1 LALVDA
7 LFGALL
13 DAAATDASGAD
24 RVFFILEKMEVT
36 KDWSFSSSSEKGLK
50 EVKLVRSLPS
60 RASFV
65 LLLDRVLKV
74 ASVRGEEIRGDSM
87 LLPRR

>member
-1 LALVDA
+1 M
-7 LFGALL
+7 FGALL

-24 RVFFILEKMEVT
+24 RVFFILENMEVT

-74 ASVRGEEIRGDSM
+74 ASVRGEETRGDSM